1 MMNQNWKRRGSFVFL
16 LLLSMGSLMGCS
28 GGTEAAN
35 TEKKEKIIFADVGW
49 DSIKLHNAV
58 AGLIAETAFDLAW
71 EEISGT
77 TPIIQEALK
86 KGDVDVHMEI
96 WTSNL
101 PDYEKD
107 RDAGA
112 FLELGLNFGDNAQG
126 LYVPRYV
133 IEGDAARGI
142 EASAPDLKTV
152 ADLKKYK
159 EVFVDEEDKDKGRIY
174 GAISGWE
181 VDQIMFKKVAYYG
194 LDTIYNYFR
203 PGSQAAMDGVLS
215 AAYEKG
221 EPVVGYYWEPT
232 WLMGKYD
239 FVLLEDAP
247 YDPATYPQ
255 GATECPSVP
264 VVIGCSTSFA
274 KTQPAYTE
282 FLKKYQTSSKLTA
295 EGLAYMQTTGSN
307 YQETAKWFLQEH
319 DELLEQW
326 LTSDQAQ
333 KVRTA
338 LSK

>member
-1 MMNQNWKRRGSFVFL
+1 MKNKWIRQWTIAFL
-16 LLLSMGSLMGCS
+16 AVAALTALGGC
-28 GGTEAAN
+28 GGDAAS
-35 TEKKEKIIFADVGW
+35 TSPAEKHKIVFADVGW
-49 DSIKLHNAV
+49 DSIKFHNAV
-58 AGLIAETAFDLAW
+58 AGLIAEKAYGLEW

-133 IEGDAARGI
+133 IEGDPERGI
-142 EASAPDLKTV
+142 EASAPGLKFV
-152 ADLKKYK
+152 ADLKNYK
-159 EVFVDEEDKDKGRIY
+159 EVFKDEEDKTKGRIY

-181 VDQIMFKKVAYYG
+181 IDQIMFNKVVYHG
-194 LDTIYNYFR
+194 LDKDFNYFR
-203 PGSQAAMDGVLS
+203 PGSQAAMDGVLT

-247 YDPATYPQ
+247 YDPETYPQ
-255 GATECPSVP
+255 GATACPSVP
-264 VVIGCSTSFA
+264 VVIGASNAFA
-274 KTQPAYTE
+274 KAQPDYVE
-282 FLKKYQTSSKLTA
+282 FLKNYHTSSKLTA
-295 EGLAYMQTTGSN
+295 EGLAYMQETGSS
-307 YQETAKWFLQEH
+307 YQETAMWFLKQH
-319 DELLEQW
+319 DELLAQW
-326 LTSDQAQ
+326 LPAEKADQ
-333 KVRTA
+333 VRAA
-338 LSK
+338 LK